1 MRPGFSSFA
10 RAGAAFLI
18 VFAATASAQSNFGSI
33 RGVVR
38 DASSAPVPGATVK
51 ITAIGTQRL
60 ITLTTSDSGVYVA
73 AALEPVTY
81 DVSAEAPGF
90 RTTLVSAVKVD
101 TAREVGLDIVLQVG
115 SVSETVEVTAE
126 APLMQTV
133 TGAVVNTVDQRTITE
148 MPLNGRNTLALAL
161 VLPGAT
167 GSAGSEI
174 SELTTNEPLPGRELS
189 INGGR
194 MGSTQFFADGANVTS
209 IALAR
214 MAISFTPD
222 TIQEFSVQQSNY
234 SAQFAQ
240 AGGAI
245 IQQTTKSGSNDV
257 RGTLYWFH
265 RQKAFTANPF
275 GAQRQATLNFD
286 SRPPLR
292 RQQVG
297 ITGGGPVVIPKV
309 YDGKNKTFWYA
320 AFEPTR
326 QLASN
331 PGGPSFIRVPTEDE
345 INGDFSKSLVYSRL
359 PNGTVVTQ
367 PTALLYNQFVRLND
381 GTLAHLPNPGYNPN
395 LPVSVTNSRYAYQGF
410 PLFNPNDPNADR
422 RGRVLVDA
430 SGRSYVNPV
439 AQRILREFYPGP
451 NITDPNA
458 VADLLGANYVYFRKT
473 EFLDDRW
480 SVRLDHNL
488 TDNHKLFFRYT
499 DQPQFGNRFF
509 RDPVTDGLI
518 SDANQSRQAL
528 LNWTGAFTP
537 TTINEF
543 RASYVYGNFGRN
555 FPEPL
560 LNKDYT
566 SEYLDIGG
574 PGVGAV
580 NLLGYGMPRWY
591 DGGAPTGLNGT
602 TSGQGFGSAG
612 FNQPQDVGKN
622 IEHSYNITNDL
633 SMIRGNMTLKMGFAA
648 SHLQLNQANL
658 GVGSLAGGRFS
669 WNRETTG
676 EKWCRTVPIG
686 GNIPGC
692 SGNPIGGDKLASFL
706 VGVPTWVQTQTEN
719 LSATYYYRWKNI
731 GAYLQNDWRVTP
743 NLTLNLGI
751 RYQYQS
757 PRWEKNN
764 FQGMLNLDRMED
776 NPFVLN
782 AAGQPTPA
790 PVFEFAGVDGRS
802 RYLMPPQ
809 KNVFEPRFGFAWTP
823 PAAWNSSRKFVIRG
837 GYGMTHATLMGND
850 REPLPNL
857 GSQTFTAYRGHS
869 YLLGSNDW
877 LPPTNTATCG
887 LARCNESNVPFQLGY
902 NNMVLAS
909 DPSLFNI
916 PANGVI
922 RPGDVAD
929 RSTSSGALRQ
939 DVRYQATG
947 IAGNRD
953 FMMPAIHNYSLQMQY
968 QLVENTVVTF
978 GFQGSQGRHLFG
990 PPVNLNRTDPFTGS
1004 VPIPG
1009 FAGRAGG
1016 AIYLINTTN
1025 ASSSYNAFT
1034 SEIERRF
1041 SRGLQFR
1048 FNYTWSKLIDNSSG
1062 GINFPIPNNSFTN
1075 ASGDVPLTRNQD
1087 PYSLNNDRSIAATD
1101 TPHNFN
1107 MIGFWEVPFGRGK
1120 RWLSS
1125 GGWLSHIVGDW
1136 QMSGLSKIRSGWP
1149 LSATLGRSN
1158 SIDTGIPGGALRP
1171 DLIDGVPLVNPDWTP
1186 QNALFTPYMNPRAF
1200 AWPEAGQIGNAARNF
1215 AVRMPW
1221 VQSFDASFTKRI
1233 LPFKE
1238 SRRYFELRGEF
1249 FNILNH
1255 RTFHPNFNTNIFSS
1269 GDQNPLL
1276 AGTRPNQTP
1285 IADVQNRFAAL
1296 RMPGVWDAIVNK
1308 SQGMNVDTAIAAL
1321 AGPGPGGLGC
1331 PSNAAELG
1339 NARANLSPACAAR
1352 TLNLNTGFYQLNQ
1365 NTIQSRTVQFALK
1378 FYF

>member
-1 MRPGFSSFA
+1 MRFFSFLA
-10 RAGAAFLI
+10 RAGAVLFTLVAL
-18 VFAATASAQSNFGSI
+18 TANAQSNFGSI
-33 RGVVR
+33 RGTVR

-51 ITAIGTQRL
+51 ITVTGTQRTITL
-60 ITLTTSDSGVYVA
+60 ITNDVGAYVA
-73 AALEPVTY
+73 PALEPVYY
-81 DVSAEAPGF
+81 DITAEAKGF
-90 RTTLVSAVKVD
+90 KTTVINSVKVD
-101 TAREVGLDIVLQVG
+101 TAREVGLDITLQIG

-126 APLMQTV
+126 APLMQLV
-133 TGAVVNTVDQRTITE
+133 TGAVVQTVDQRTITE
-148 MPLNGRNTLALAL
+148 MPLNGRNTIALAL

-167 GSAGSEI
+167 GSAGTEI

-209 IALAR
+209 VALAR

-234 SAQFAQ
+234 SAQYAQ
-240 AGGAI
+240 AGGGI
-245 IQQTTKSGSNDV
+245 IQQTTKSGSNEL

-275 GAQRQATLNFD
+275 GAQRQEVLNFD

-309 YDGKNKTFWYA
+309 YNGKNKTFWYA

-331 PGGPSFIRVPTEDE
+331 PAGPSFVRVPTEDE
-345 INGDFSKSLVYSRL
+345 INGDFSKSLVYSRQ
-359 PNGTVVTQ
+359 PDGRVVTQ
-367 PTALLYNQFVRLND
+367 PTALLYNQFQRMND
-381 GTLAHLPNPGYNPN
+381 GTLVQLPNPTYNPN
-395 LPVSVTNSRYAYQGF
+395 LPVSVSNSRYAYQGF
-410 PLFNPNDPNADR
+410 PLFNPNDPDPAR

-430 SGRSYVNPV
+430 AGRSYVNPV
-439 AQRILREFYPGP
+439 AQRILREFYPKP
-451 NITDPNA
+451 NITNPNA
-458 VADLLGANYVYFRKT
+458 IADLLGANYVYFRKT
-473 EFLDDRW
+473 EYRDDRW

-488 TDNHKLFFRYT
+488 TASHRLFFRYT
-499 DQPQFGNRFF
+499 DQPQFGNRFL
-509 RDPVTDGLI
+509 RDPITDGLI

-528 LNWTGAFTP
+528 LNWTGTFKSTAV
-537 TTINEF
+537 NEF
-543 RASYVYGNFGRN
+543 RVSYVYGNFGRN

-560 LNKDYT
+560 LKKDYT
-566 SEYLDIGG
+566 SEYLNIGG
-574 PGVGAV
+574 PGAGAV

-591 DGGAPTGLNGT
+591 DGGAPTGLNGA
-602 TSGQGFGSAG
+602 TSGAGFGTAG

-622 IEHSYNITNDL
+622 IEHTYHITDDF
-633 SMIRGNMTLKMGFAA
+633 STIKGNMTLKMGFAI

-658 GVGSLAGGRFS
+658 GVGSLAGGRFV

-676 EKWCRTVPIG
+676 EKWCRSVPIG
-686 GNIPGC
+686 GTIPGC
-692 SGNPIGGDKLASFL
+692 SGNPVGGDKLASFL
-706 VGVPTWVQTQTEN
+706 LGVPTWVQTQTEN

-731 GAYLQNDWRVTP
+731 GAYFQNDWRVSP

-757 PRWEKNN
+757 PRWEKHN
-764 FQGMLNLDRMED
+764 FQGMLNLDRMEP
-776 NPFVLN
+776 NPFVLRPD
-782 AAGQPTPA
+782 GQPHMA

-802 RYLMPPQ
+802 RYLTPPQ
-809 KNVFEPRFGFAWTP
+809 KDVFEPRFGFAWTP
-823 PAAWNSSRKFVIRG
+823 PLSWNSSRRLVIRG

-857 GSQTFTAYRGHS
+857 GSQTFTAYRGFS

-887 LARCNESNVPFQLGY
+887 LARCSENNVPFQLGY

-909 DPSLFNI
+909 DPSLFVI
-916 PANGVI
+916 PASGVI
-922 RPGDVAD
+922 RPGDQAE
-929 RSTSSGALRQ
+929 RPTSSGAVRQ

-947 IAGNRD
+947 IVGNRN
-953 FMMPAIHNYSLQMQY
+953 FRMPAIHNYSLQLQY
-968 QLVENTVVTF
+968 QVMENTVLTL
-978 GFQGSQGRHLFG
+978 GYQGSQGRNLFG
-990 PPVNLNRTDPFTGS
+990 PPANLNRSDPFTGA

-1025 ASSSYNAFT
+1025 SSSSYNAFT
-1034 SEIERRF
+1034 AEIERRF

-1048 FNYTWSKLIDNSSG
+1048 ANYTWSKLIDDSSG

-1075 ASGDVPLTRNQD
+1075 ASGDVPITRNQD
-1087 PYSLNNDRSIAATD
+1087 PYNLRNDRSISSTD
-1101 TPHNFN
+1101 TPHSINL
-1107 MIGFWEVPFGRGK
+1107 IGFWELPFGSGK
-1120 RWLSS
+1120 PWATR
-1125 GGWLSHIVGDW
+1125 GWLSQVLGDW
-1136 QMSGLSKIRSGWP
+1136 QISGLSKIRSGWP
-1149 LSATLGRSN
+1149 LSATLGRGN
-1158 SIDTGIPGGALRP
+1158 SLDTGIPGGEQRP
-1171 DLIDGVPLVNPDWTP
+1171 DLIPGVPLVNPDWNP
-1186 QNALFTPYMNPRAF
+1186 ENALFTPYMNPRAF
-1200 AWPEAGQIGNAARNF
+1200 AWPEPGRLGNAARNF
-1215 AVRMPW
+1215 SIRLPW
-1221 VQSFDASFTKRI
+1221 VQSFDASVSKRI
-1233 LPFKE
+1233 RPFKE

-1255 RTFHPNFNTNIFSS
+1255 KTFHPNFNTNLFSS
-1269 GDQNPLL
+1269 GDQNALL

-1285 IADVQNRFAAL
+1285 IANVQNRFAAL
-1296 RMPGVWDAIVNK
+1296 RTTPGVWEAIIKK
-1308 SQGMNVDTAIAAL
+1308 SQGMNVDAAIADL
-1321 AGPGPGGLGC
+1321 PGPGAGGFGC
-1331 PSNAAELG
+1331 PSNAAELSSTT
-1339 NARANLSPACAAR
+1339 AALSPACAAR
-1352 TLNLNTGFYQLNQ
+1352 ELSLNTGFYRLNQ
-1365 NTIQSRTVQFALK
+1365 NSIPSRIVQLALK